1 MSGGAIFFIVL
12 IFTIILTAVFY
23 RKKHRE
29 NVERLE
35 AIYEPIDLP
44 SIPPQLPPRQPRQI
58 SIQDNPSY
66 VKVDLTDNLA
76 YTSIKNE
83 TTFNSVSGALIVAVS
98 HGEEKCGDD
107 MTGGYEEIAESTELA
122 ETDDDQQSRYIELGT
137 AEDLLPL
144 PTTNPMLNMIV
155 NDYDKLESAALLKS
169 SLNPVCTAV
178 SARNLTFDGVQE
190 GKEIHRLGAV
200 TLRNAHSATNI
211 QSMGERP
218 RFSSADNF

>member
-1 MSGGAIFFIVL
+1 MSGGIIFFLIVL

-23 RKKHRE
+23 RKKQRE
-29 NVERLE
+29 TIEHLQ

-122 ETDDDQQSRYIELGT
+122 ETDDVT
-137 AEDLLPL
+137 KP
-144 PTTNPMLNMIV
+144 
-155 NDYDKLESAALLKS
+155 
-169 SLNPVCTAV
+169 
-178 SARNLTFDGVQE
+178 
-190 GKEIHRLGAV
+190 IH
-200 TLRNAHSATNI
+200 
-211 QSMGERP
+211 
-218 RFSSADNF
+218 